1 MNESDSSV
9 SSQINESDKCVRDGV
24 SHVID
29 K

>member
-24 SHVID
+24 SQVIN